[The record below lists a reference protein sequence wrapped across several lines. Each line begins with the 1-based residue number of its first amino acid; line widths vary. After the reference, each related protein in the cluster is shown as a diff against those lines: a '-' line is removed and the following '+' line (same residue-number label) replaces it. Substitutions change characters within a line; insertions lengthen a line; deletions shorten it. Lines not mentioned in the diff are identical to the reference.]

1 VGGGE
6 GQCDV
11 WVSGERAWNEEA
23 GVGREEGSGEE
34 YGTVWWG
41 DKGSR
46 RERDENCKSVGG
58 RGLLGT
64 VLSGRNP
71 GGRGNWDP
79 PLQALNPGTKGNAG
93 GRPPGVNS
101 GHTEIPD
108 RTSFQGRTFFQK
120 GKITTPP
127 VAAGHRD
134 FSGAKTPAKGPASG
148 PALTGIFRCQ
158 GTRQGPALTGIFR
171 CQGTRQGPALTGT
184 FPVPREDPLP
194 HRKIPVAERTRPL
207 YGNFP
212 VAPGSTPSGGE
223 GRDLAAR
230 ARALPLLSTPPVAD
244 SAQGIGRGFG

>member
-1 VGGGE
+1 MGGGE

-171 CQGTRQGPALTGT
+171 CQGTRQWTRPHREFSGAKGGPPPHREFSGAKGG
-184 FPVPREDPLP
+184 PPPSPENSGGREDPPPL
-194 HRKIPVAERTRPL
+194 RK
-207 YGNFP
+207 F
-212 VAPGSTPSGGE
+212 SGGT
-223 GRDLAAR
+223 GQH
-230 ARALPLLSTPPVAD
+230 P
-244 SAQGIGRGFG
+244 

>member
-1 VGGGE
+1 MGGGE

-93 GRPPGVNS
+93 GRPPCVNS

-158 GTRQGPALTGIFR
+158 GTRQWTRPHREFSGAKGGPPPHREFSGAKG
-171 CQGTRQGPALTGT
+171 GPPPSPENSGG
-184 FPVPREDPLP
+184 REDPPPL
-194 HRKIPVAERTRPL
+194 RK
-207 YGNFP
+207 F
-212 VAPGSTPSGGE
+212 SGGT
-223 GRDLAAR
+223 GQH
-230 ARALPLLSTPPVAD
+230 P
-244 SAQGIGRGFG
+244 